1 MDDAGL
7 AELRER
13 LARVVARTCP
23 AWLQSRSDDVVQS
36 ALLRIHKKAGDGL
49 DLDSLGSAYLSRVA
63 YTCLVD
69 EIRYQRRRRALE
81 TQSTDDRGLELTDE
95 RHDPEKRAAAL
106 ELGRAIKA
114 CLGLIAKSRSL
125 AVALYLEGSGA
136 VEVALRLGW
145 KRKQADNAVY
155 RGLAD
160 MRRCLTEKGVAP

>member
-1 MDDAGL
+1 MFSQ
-7 AELRER
+7 LRER
-13 LARVVARTCP
+13 LVRVVGRSCP
-23 AWLQSRSDDVVQS
+23 AWLRSRADDVVQA
-36 ALLRIHKKAGDGL
+36 ALLRIHKKAEDGL
-49 DLDSLGSAYLSRVA
+49 ELESLGSAYLSRVA

-81 TQSTDDRGLELTDE
+81 TDSADDAAVVLGDE
-95 RHDPEKRAAAL
+95 REDPEERAASL

-114 CLGLIAKSRSL
+114 CLALLAKSRSL